1 MTSRVHDFPLA
12 ALVGQEQLKTALL
25 LCAVNPGIGGVL
37 IRGDKGSAKS
47 TAARG
52 LAAVMAPIQRI
63 IGCAYNCAPGEP
75 AASCE
80 VCNVPQR
87 EAETT
92 PVPFVNL
99 PLGASEDRVL
109 GSLDFER
116 ALKDGRKAF
125 QPGLLASAHR
135 GILYIDEVNLLP
147 DHLVDVLLDAAA
159 MSVNRVQREGLSV
172 QHPARI
178 ALVGT
183 MNQEEGELRPQLL
196 DRFGLMVEVRA
207 PPEPRLRAEIVRRR
221 LAWEADPEGFANTW
235 GAQQLALR
243 EQVLRAQILLPK
255 VTLAEGLLVLISE
268 LCCSQSV
275 TSLRAD
281 LVMNKA
287 ARALAALQG
296 RTRVEPDDLTEAAM
310 LVLPHRRRSRPF
322 EEPGLDEGELQRV
335 MRRANANGALGGGDD
350 GERDANG
357 GAGFNGDPAG
367 DDDEEHDASGR
378 ANSNRDPG
386 GDAGGENDPNG
397 YGRTGSGALD
407 GRGKDPRGARRAKS
421 RAGERDGTAG
431 GGAADDGSGDG
442 DGAAAAG
449 RRLRDSGAGGGSGH
463 GDGAPGDESVGGEGN
478 AGERDEQVFAAGVGR
493 APPRIEL
500 KSGFVAGAVV
510 GRRSVAAESRRG
522 REVRAVPDRRP
533 TDLAITATLHH
544 SLMRTGGRLEV
555 AAEDLHQ
562 KVRAGRHGTLILFV
576 VDASGS
582 MAALQRMALVK
593 ATVLSLLR
601 DAYERRDEVGVIAF
615 RGTRAELLLA
625 PTRSVDTAQRQLR
638 DLPTGGRTP
647 LAHALQVASDVLNR
661 SSGPTRPEPLVIV
674 LSDGKAH
681 VPIGQAGDWS
691 HGSGDVPG
699 GDWSGGSGNVSS
711 GDAWQQA
718 LHYASS
724 LARNAVA
731 ALVLDT
737 EVGFVRMGRAQGL
750 ADTLGAQCLS
760 LEEFGAESL
769 SLTIRGHI
777 RGKRCA
783 S

>member
-1 MTSRVHDFPLA
+1 MTQQVRDFPLA
-12 ALVGQEQLKTALL
+12 ALVGQDQLKQALL

-52 LAAVMAPIQRI
+52 LAAVMAPIERVV
-63 IGCAYNCAPGEP
+63 GCAYHCAPGEP

-80 VCNVPQR
+80 VCNGPQR
-87 EAETT
+87 EVQTT

-99 PLGASEDRVL
+99 PLGAGEDRVL

-125 QPGLLASAHR
+125 QPGLLAAAHR

-147 DHLVDVLLDAAA
+147 DHLVDVLLDVAA
-159 MSVNRVQREGLSV
+159 MGVNRVQREGLSV

-178 ALVGT
+178 ALLGT

-207 PPEPRLRAEIVRRR
+207 PQEPRLRAEIVRRR
-221 LAWEADPEGFANTW
+221 LAWEADPDSFVEDWAGK
-235 GAQQLALR
+235 QVALR
-243 EQVLRAQILLPK
+243 EKVLRARMLLPK

-268 LCCSQSV
+268 LCCSQGV

-296 RTRVEPDDLTEAAM
+296 RTSVEPDDLSEAAM

-322 EEPGLDEGELQRV
+322 EAPGLDEDEVQRV
-335 MRRANANGALGGGDD
+335 MRRASANGDGANGNDSGKGGANDHDDADGDKRELQGADSREGANGETDGGATDGGGM
-350 GERDANG
+350 R
-357 GAGFNGDPAG
+357 GAHRAG
-367 DDDEEHDASGR
+367 SNSGR
-378 ANSNRDPG
+378 A
-386 GDAGGENDPNG
+386 AGG
-397 YGRTGSGALD
+397 
-407 GRGKDPRGARRAKS
+407 
-421 RAGERDGTAG
+421 RDSVTR
-431 GGAADDGSGDG
+431 G
-442 DGAAAAG
+442 DGAQRRAG
-449 RRLRDSGAGGGSGH
+449 TGEDGS
-463 GDGAPGDESVGGEGN
+463 
-478 AGERDEQVFAAGVGR
+478 ERVFAAGVVGR
-493 APPRIEL
+493 SPRIEMR
-500 KSGFVAGAVV
+500 SGFVAGAVV

-544 SLMRTGGRLEV
+544 SLVRTGGRLEV

-582 MAALQRMALVK
+582 MAALQRMEMVK
-593 ATVLSLLR
+593 ATVLALLR

-615 RGTRAELLLA
+615 RGTQAELLLA
-625 PTRSVDTAQRQLR
+625 PTRNVDTAERQLR

-661 SSGPTRPEPLVIV
+661 SSGADRPEPLLII
-674 LSDGKAH
+674 LSDGKAN
-681 VPIGQAGDWS
+681 VPIDGTGDPWGQ
-691 HGSGDVPG
+691 VM
-699 GDWSGGSGNVSS
+699 
-711 GDAWQQA
+711 Q
-718 LHYASS
+718 YADSF
-724 LARNAVA
+724 ARKTVA
-731 ALVLDT
+731 AVVLDT
-737 EVGFVRMGRAQGL
+737 EVGFVRMGRARDL
-750 ADTLGAQCLS
+750 ADALGAQCLS
-760 LEEFGAESL
+760 LEEFSAESL
-769 SLTIRGHI
+769 SLTIRSHI
-777 RGKRCA
+777 RGRRGA

>member
-1 MTSRVHDFPLA
+1 MTQGAYDFPLA

-52 LAAVMAPIQRI
+52 LAAVMAPIERVL
-63 IGCAYNCAPGEP
+63 GCAYNCAPAEP

-80 VCNVPQR
+80 VCNGLQR
-87 EAETT
+87 EMDTT

-99 PLGASEDRVL
+99 PLGAGEDRVL

-125 QPGLLASAHR
+125 QPGLLAAAHR

-159 MSVNRVQREGLSV
+159 MGVNRVQREGLSV

-207 PPEPRLRAEIVRRR
+207 PQEPRLRAQIVRRR
-221 LAWEADPEGFANTW
+221 LAWEGDPEGFVEDW

-243 EQVLRAQILLPK
+243 EQVLRAQALLPK
-255 VTLAEGLLVLISE
+255 VTLAEGLLILISE
-268 LCCSQSV
+268 LCCSQNV

-287 ARALAALQG
+287 ARALAALKG
-296 RTRVEPDDLTEAAM
+296 RMNVEPEDLSEAAL

-322 EEPGLDEGELQRV
+322 EAPGLDEDELERV
-335 MRRANANGALGGGDD
+335 MRSAQAGDAPRGEGADEHDGARDVAKGGGDAAD
-350 GERDANG
+350 G
-357 GAGFNGDPAG
+357 
-367 DDDEEHDASGR
+367 
-378 ANSNRDPG
+378 
-386 GDAGGENDPNG
+386 
-397 YGRTGSGALD
+397 
-407 GRGKDPRGARRAKS
+407 S
-421 RAGERDGTAG
+421 RAGAGAGDSAKGDGDAADGNRAGDGARDGAK
-431 GGAADDGSGDG
+431 DDGSRAG
-442 DGAAAAG
+442 DGA
-449 RRLRDSGAGGGSGH
+449 SQ
-463 GDGAPGDESVGGEGN
+463 
-478 AGERDEQVFAAGVGR
+478 QVFAPGVTGK
-493 APPRIEL
+493 APRIEL

-510 GRRSVAAESRRG
+510 GRRSVAVESRRG

-533 TDLAITATLHH
+533 TELAVTATLHH
-544 SLMRTGGRLEV
+544 SLVRTGGRLEV

-562 KVRAGRHGTLILFV
+562 KVRAGRHGSLILFV

-582 MAALQRMALVK
+582 MAALKRMEMVK

-615 RGTRAELLLA
+615 RGTKAELLLA
-625 PTRSVDTAQRQLR
+625 PTRSVDTAERQLR

-647 LAHALQVASDVLNR
+647 LSHALQLASEVLNR
-661 SSGPTRPEPLVIV
+661 SSGAGRREPLLIV
-674 LSDGKAH
+674 LSDGKAN
-681 VPIGQAGDWS
+681 VPLDGA
-691 HGSGDVPG
+691 
-699 GDWSGGSGNVSS
+699 
-711 GDAWQQA
+711 GDAWQQV
-718 LHYASS
+718 LQYAGSF
-724 LARNAVA
+724 ARKGVA
-731 ALVLDT
+731 ALVLNT
-737 EVGFVRMGRAQGL
+737 EVGFVRMGRAQDL
-750 ADTLGAQCLS
+750 ADALGAQCLS
-760 LEEFGAESL
+760 LEEFTAESL
-769 SLTIRGHI
+769 SLTIRS
-777 RGKRCA
+777 RGA